1 MHKNIIKNKINKFK
15 NNNLYYKLLLI
26 KFFIKNKLNKK
37 DLYKLILLILLIY
50 NLYISIKNKRI
61 IYKYNIDKINF
72 IINDLNNN
80 IKENIK

>member
-1 MHKNIIKNKINKFK
+1 MYKNIINNKINRFK

-50 NLYISIKNKRI
+50 NLYISIKNNRI
-61 IYKYNIDKINF
+61 IYKYNIDKIN
-72 IINDLNNN
+72 IIISDLNKK
-80 IKENIK
+80 I